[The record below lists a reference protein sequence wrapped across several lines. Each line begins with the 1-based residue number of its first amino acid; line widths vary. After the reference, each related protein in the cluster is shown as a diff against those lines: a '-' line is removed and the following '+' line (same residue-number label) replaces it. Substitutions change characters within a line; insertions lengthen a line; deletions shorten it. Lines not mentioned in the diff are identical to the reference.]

1 MLLKKINPKK
11 YLLYSTAL
19 FLLSAGLYNSL
30 EELFY
35 SLIIFIAVIL
45 NQFMLVNSVVSLIE
59 SVKGNAEVNK
69 SNVIFNFIFKTILLI
84 TAITFGVHIMGNRV
98 IIPVI
103 IYIFQIFVLYFSIN
117 RENSLGN

>member
-1 MLLKKINPKK
+1 MLIKKINLKK

-19 FLLSAGLYNSL
+19 FLLSAGFYNNL
-30 EELFY
+30 NELFY
-35 SLIIFIAVIL
+35 SLIIFVAVIL
-45 NQFMLVNSVVSLIE
+45 NQFMLVNSVTSLIE
-59 SVKGNAEVNK
+59 SVKENSEVNK
-69 SNVIFNFIFKTILLI
+69 SNILLNFIFKTILLV

-117 RENSLGN
+117 REAV